1 MARNTLADT
10 AEHRPMRY
18 CRTHQQAWVVPMK
31 GAPHWYPLPWSRVQY
46 ALAWAKAGNCLTQIT
61 IVETPCPACGTATA
75 EKSA

>member
-1 MARNTLADT
+1 
-10 AEHRPMRY
+10 
-18 CRTHQQAWVVPMK
+18 MK

-46 ALAWAKAGNCLTQIT
+46 ALAWPKAGNCLTQIT